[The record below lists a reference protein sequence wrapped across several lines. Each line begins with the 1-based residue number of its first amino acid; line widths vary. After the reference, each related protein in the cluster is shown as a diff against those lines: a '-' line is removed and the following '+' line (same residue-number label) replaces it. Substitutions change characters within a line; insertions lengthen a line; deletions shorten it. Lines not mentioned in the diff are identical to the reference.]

1 MKVLYCNP
9 IFLDYRLPF
18 YKRLNELFDG
28 NFYVMYSTVRYKLRH
43 NEHLLKQ
50 IPEVLGRNA
59 LPFENEK
66 LFNTYE
72 MSFKKYNGRQG
83 KRIPITKGLIR
94 SIKKIKPDVLI
105 SEGFFQWTP
114 LVLLYSILTLTPL
127 FIGYERTPHTERN
140 AKRIITWQRKFFNLF
155 IKGYLVNGKETQ
167 KYLESIGIKSKKIHI
182 GGMSADGKGLAEAV
196 KNYNPQNEDNEF
208 IKSLLNI
215 KQEKKGLIYL
225 FSGQIHTP
233 KGVPHLLLAWETH
246 IKKNPKDQLV
256 LIGKGEEYDYLKDK
270 YATYDSIHFLGFIA
284 YQYVYKYYAI
294 ADVFILPTLQDDWSL
309 VIPEAMACGLPV
321 ATSIYNGCYSELI
334 KEDVNGT
341 IFDPLKNDSMLKAL
355 EYFHH
360 HDLKAMGQASIELEK
375 PFNTENCAQREYDA
389 IIRSLD
395 KKTGK

>member
-1 MKVLYCNP
+1 
-9 IFLDYRLPF
+9 
-18 YKRLNELFDG
+18 
-28 NFYVMYSTVRYKLRH
+28 MYSTTRYKMRH
-43 NEHLLKQ
+43 NEHLLEQ
-50 IPEVLGRNA
+50 IPEVLGKNA
-59 LPFENEK
+59 LPFENER
-66 LFNTYE
+66 LFNTHE

-94 SIKKIKPDVLI
+94 FIREIEPDVLI

-114 LVLLYSILTLTPL
+114 LVILYSILTRTPL

-140 AKRIITWQRKFFNLF
+140 TKRIITWQRKFFNLF
-155 IKGYLVNGKETQ
+155 IKGYLVNGKETR
-167 KYLESIGIKSKKIHI
+167 KYLESIGIKPEKIHI
-182 GGMSADGKGLAEAV
+182 GGMSADGKGLVEAV
-196 KNYNPQNEDNEF
+196 RNYNPQTENNEF

-215 KQEKKGLIYL
+215 KKEKKGLIYL

-233 KGVPHLLLAWETH
+233 KGVPYLLLAWETH
-246 IKKNPKDQLV
+246 IKKKPKDQLV

-294 ADVFILPTLQDDWSL
+294 ADVFILPTLQDNWSL

-334 KEDVNGT
+334 KKDVNGT
-341 IFDPLKNDSMLKAL
+341 IFDPLKKDSMLEAL

-375 PFNTENCAQREYDA
+375 PFNTENCAQREYKA
-389 IIRSLD
+389 IIRSLG
-395 KKTGK
+395 KKN